1 MFAALDYRD
10 WLIDVALA
18 SFALL
23 TVASLAVAVVRQPA
37 RRVRIIELALVGCVA
52 IALLCLF
59 PNRPRWRAFSSTGE
73 STETGVLDSQ
83 VGRALASRLER
94 KAIGQPDDLL
104 QERLMYL
111 EGEVERLSKEVG
123 RLDDESEFL
132 QQLLENRPGDAGAL
146 PPGDDPT

>member
-1 MFAALDYRD
+1 MFWQILFVLVL
-10 WLIDVALA
+10 LIPILA
-18 SFALL
+18 
-23 TVASLAVAVVRQPA
+23 
-37 RRVRIIELALVGCVA
+37 I
-52 IALLCLF
+52 
-59 PNRPRWRAFSSTGE
+59 
-73 STETGVLDSQ
+73 VLDSQ

-94 KAIGQPDDLL
+94 KSIGQPDDLL